1 MGDAVN
7 GQSEIGAGQVEHGTD
22 RRSDERTF
30 SIRQEKG
37 EDDQSAVQHSGTD
50 AAWKIEIQAEQTDT
64 EADDDRQQVSV
75 GVKGYDMT
83 LASLNNT
90 LELMANS
97 RYCEHP
103 LGLWKTLCLLIPWKY
118 HATSFLVL
126 CGSPDRH
133 AAETI

>member
-22 RRSDERTF
+22 RRSDERAF
-30 SIRQEKG
+30 SIRQKKG
-37 EDDQSAVQHSGTD
+37 EDDQSAVKHSGTD

-64 EADDDRQQVSV
+64 EADDDRQQGSI

-83 LASLNNT
+83 LTSWNST
-90 LELMANS
+90 LELIESS
-97 RYCEHP
+97 RYCERP
-103 LGLWKTLCLLIPWKY
+103 IGLCKTLCLLIPWKY
-118 HATSFLVL
+118 HATSFLGL